1 MPQKCIISGGSFQ
14 DSQSNP
20 LALGSVIVYLQQG
33 ILVGTVQVC
42 AGIKGTLQLDS
53 NGNVAGSPT
62 LWGPV
67 TYLMRPMTAAG
78 LRATTQP
85 LSIAV
90 PDAPTF
96 SLTPA

>member
-1 MPQKCIISGGSFQ
+1 MPQKCTISGGSFQ

-20 LALGSVIVYLQQG
+20 LALGSVIVYLQQD

-42 AGIKGTLQLDS
+42 AGIKGTLQLDP

-67 TYLMRPMTAAG
+67 QYLMRPMTAAG